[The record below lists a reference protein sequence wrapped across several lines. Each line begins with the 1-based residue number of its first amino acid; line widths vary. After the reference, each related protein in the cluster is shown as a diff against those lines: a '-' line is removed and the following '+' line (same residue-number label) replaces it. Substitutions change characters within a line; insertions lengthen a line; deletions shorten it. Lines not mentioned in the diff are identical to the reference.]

1 MDNKT
6 ITARLVTIH
15 NTLETVTVSGRANLN
30 AVLAS
35 MISLENLIRD
45 INAPEQEPEIKLEPV
60 VGEKG
65 TPAE

>member
-6 ITARLVTIH
+6 ITARLGTIH
-15 NTLETVTVSGRANLN
+15 NTLETVSVSGRANLN

-35 MISLENLIRD
+35 MIGLENLIRD
-45 INAPEQEPEIKLEPV
+45 INAPEQEPEIKIEPV
-60 VGEKG
+60 VGAKG